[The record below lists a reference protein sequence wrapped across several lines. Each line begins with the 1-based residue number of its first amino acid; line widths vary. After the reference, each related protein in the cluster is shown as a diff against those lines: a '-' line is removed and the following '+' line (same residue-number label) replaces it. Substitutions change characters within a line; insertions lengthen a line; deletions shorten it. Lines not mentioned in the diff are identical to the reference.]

1 MNEQKLADT
10 YGKFTQVV
18 KKGRKLSDAQ
28 WTSGRILLSN
38 KRLVCAADAGK
49 RTIPLSKVTAL
60 GGRHDMNQAIAQV
73 SGYVSVRFGDHVVL
87 IAPDDGDVETELYR
101 ALLDR
106 TIVMARH
113 PAVEGGVVQD
123 TEWTK
128 GRVSVEAEAVCLAL
142 ADGTFVELKFDDIG
156 NVQTSDR
163 TVNGS
168 TRTVI
173 ETEHSDDGTSIQ
185 TYLTGDDRASS
196 LLNSLLSKGVERND
210 ASLDLDS
217 DEQQVLMALYSGVSP
232 FEIPDFTGLPVEDVE
247 EMFERLVELEVLDEI
262 RVRREVGLTARG
274 RNIASQSIG
283 DQ

>member
-1 MNEQKLADT
+1 MSEQKLADT
-10 YGKFTQVV
+10 YGKFAQVA
-18 KKGRKLSDAQ
+18 KNGRKLSDAR

-49 RTIPLSKVTAL
+49 RTIPLSKVTGL

-73 SGYVSVRFGDHVVL
+73 SGYLSVRFDDQIVL

-106 TIVMARH
+106 TIILAKH

-142 ADGTFVELKFDDIG
+142 ADGTFVELAFDDIG
-156 NVQTSDR
+156 NVRTSDR

-173 ETEHSDDGTSIQ
+173 EAEHSDDGTSIQ

-196 LLNSLLSKGVERND
+196 LLTSLLSKGVERND
-210 ASLDLDS
+210 ASLDLDG

-274 RNIASQSIG
+274 RNVASQSIG

>member
-1 MNEQKLADT
+1 MSEQKLADT
-10 YGKFTQVV
+10 YGKFAQVV
-18 KKGRKLSDAQ
+18 KNGRKLSDAR
-28 WTSGRILLSN
+28 WTSGRVLLSN

-49 RTIPLSKVTAL
+49 RTIPLSKVTQL

-73 SGYVSVRFGDHVVL
+73 SGYVSVRFGDQVVL
-87 IAPDDGDVETELYR
+87 VAPDDEDVETELYR

-106 TIVMARH
+106 SMVMVKH

-128 GRVSVEAEAVCLAL
+128 ARTTIEADSLCLAL
-142 ADGTFVELKFDDIG
+142 ADGSFVELTFDDIG
-156 NVQTSDR
+156 TVQTSDR

-173 ETEHSDDGTSIQ
+173 EAEHSDDGTSIQ
-185 TYLTGDDRASS
+185 TYLTGADRTSQF
-196 LLNSLLSKGVERND
+196 LNSLLSKGVERND
-210 ASLDLDS
+210 ASLDLES
-217 DEQQVLMALYSGVSP
+217 EEQQVLMALYSGVSP